1 MLAAL
6 KASEERKG
14 AMDTKQAPDAWIG
27 QQVQVGLDTSQQ
39 VRAGV
44 GPSGESEPLGI
55 LEAINEN
62 GLVLLQRVEEGN
74 RPVFYP
80 WRLIAWVYPKEEQ
93 VTEEEQKSEAIPR
106 PTEVPGPSYYGDAH

>member
-1 MLAAL
+1 
-6 KASEERKG
+6 
-14 AMDTKQAPDAWIG
+14 MDTKQAPDAWIG

-55 LEAINEN
+55 LEAMNEN

-106 PTEVPGPSYYGDAH
+106 PTEVPGPSYYRDAH